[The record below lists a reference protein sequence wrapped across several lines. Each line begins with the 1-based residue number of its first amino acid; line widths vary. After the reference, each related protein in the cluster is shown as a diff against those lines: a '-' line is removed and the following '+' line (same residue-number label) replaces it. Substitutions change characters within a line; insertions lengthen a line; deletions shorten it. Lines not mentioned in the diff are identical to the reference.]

1 MLDWEEYRVMSSTLN
16 EIIIDRVKQFDC
28 DYDNMVGP
36 VLFGML
42 VTSWGLGWDN
52 TKANLEP
59 AVYLQESKERSV
71 GVGELVTRIYSFI
84 GKNSAT
90 ASPPSDTLPD
100 GIKMMLA
107 PDERIPDHYLEDRM
121 DLCVPWLQ
129 DFLNAPTNMTER
141 IERLRL
147 LPTDSNELKNREASL
162 NMCAFT
168 EYRGTPYSGHCFGT
182 DELVTVGTD
191 SEQCRIGD
199 VKVGDLLY
207 TTTPNDEVWYVHH
220 GDGLVPLLCIKFSD
234 STSLRVT
241 KHHLLSTPAGMRAAG
256 DLQAGD
262 ALQKQT
268 DGGLI
273 SFAEVVDIT
282 DTCGTVI
289 APITMSGMI
298 RVNGVVASCYAYG
311 THDVMH
317 LTLTPLRFLYRGSP
331 QLATS
336 IEHGGAALE
345 LHLIQSVAPALEQYM
360 DAILVVAV
368 LLALVLAIPLVIMS
382 LVLGLTYSRC
392 DYQSNSN
399 ISKRRVQSGLQTLP
413 KSLLILSN

>member
-1 MLDWEEYRVMSSTLN
+1 
-16 EIIIDRVKQFDC
+16 
-28 DYDNMVGP
+28 
-36 VLFGML
+36 ML
-42 VTSWGLGWDN
+42 V
-52 TKANLEP
+52 
-59 AVYLQESKERSV
+59 
-71 GVGELVTRIYSFI
+71 
-84 GKNSAT
+84 
-90 ASPPSDTLPD
+90 
-100 GIKMMLA
+100 
-107 PDERIPDHYLEDRM
+107 PDERIPHRYLEDRM

-147 LPTDSNELKNREASL
+147 LPTDSNELENREASL

-220 GDGLVPLLCIKFSD
+220 GDGLMPLLCLKISD

-241 KHHLLSTPAGMRAAG
+241 NHHLLSTPAGMRAAG
-256 DLQAGD
+256 DLKAGD

-273 SFAEVVDIT
+273 SFAEVVEIT
-282 DTCGTVI
+282 HTCGTVI

-317 LTLTPLRFLYRGSP
+317 LTLTPLRFLYRVSP

-336 IEHGGAALE
+336 IEHGGATLE

-368 LLALVLAIPLVIMS
+368 LLALVLAIPLVFMS
-382 LVLGLTYSRC
+382 LVLGLTYSQC

-399 ISKRRVQSGLQTLP
+399 ISNHRLQSGLQTLP
-413 KSLLILSN
+413 KSLLRK